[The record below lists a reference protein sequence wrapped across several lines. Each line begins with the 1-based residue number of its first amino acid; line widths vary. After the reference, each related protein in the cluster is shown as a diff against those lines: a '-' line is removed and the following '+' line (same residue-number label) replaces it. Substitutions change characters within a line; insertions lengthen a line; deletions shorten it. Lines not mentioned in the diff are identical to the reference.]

1 MSTDV
6 DDTVTEAPGTVTEPT
21 HRGPLTTPSVGKGAR
36 NIDPDANPWERQHG
50 ESNKA
55 YTAFVAWR
63 DSEDRKLHD
72 HGSTAQKWSS
82 QFSWGYRAFEYDRW
96 LARKD
101 AEDMV
106 RYRRTMNDRQRRA
119 ARLAQ
124 QKVAQWLINLD
135 ASTLTASEA
144 AKWLEVA
151 VKIERLAGGGD
162 TERLAISAQGR
173 VEDMT
178 AEETSEALSALMAEI
193 HRVMDK

>member
-1 MSTDV
+1 MSTNIEAK
-6 DDTVTEAPGTVTEPT
+6 VTETPETVTEPT
-21 HRGPLTTPSVGKGAR
+21 HRGPLTTPSIGKGAR

-50 ESNKA
+50 ESQKA
-55 YTAFVAWR
+55 YNAFIAWR
-63 DSEDRKLHD
+63 DSEDRKLAE

-82 QFSWGYRAFEYDRW
+82 QFSWGYRAFEFDRY

-124 QKVAQWLINLD
+124 QKVIQWLVALD
-135 ASTLTASEA
+135 PTRLTPGEA

-173 VEDMT
+173 VEDMS
-178 AEETSEALSALMAEI
+178 AEEVSESLQALMAEI
-193 HRVMDK
+193 HRVIDA